1 MADKSGGGNGG
12 RGGSGGGKKVIFSGS
27 SAGKSSSSESGSLFS
42 GQQPDLSGATGK
54 GGSYSGDRPML
65 DPDAELSRSQSATQK
80 DVTQQLG
87 AATQMAQFMS
97 GVGQSAAA
105 NENRRYWDNLDR
117 QRVTGLGPR
126 SQFKSSITQAGP
138 APTSNPLE
146 VLRKQMGLQT
156 ANQRQ
161 QAGFQ
166 DYYSG
171 LQQNRD
177 FQNQSRLQGA
187 QLEAQ
192 KQMAGIQAGA
202 QLGSA
207 ALNTTGNI
215 LGSLFGSVSA
225 GTPSGR
231 YW

>member
-1 MADKSGGGNGG
+1 MAKESGG
-12 RGGSGGGKKVIFSGS
+12 GGSGGGKKTTFSGS
-27 SAGKSSSSESGSLFS
+27 SAGKNSNKGGGSLFS
-42 GQQPDLSGATGK
+42 GQSNLGGATGE
-54 GGSYSGDRPML
+54 GGSYGGERPML
-65 DPDAELSRSQSATQK
+65 DPSQELSRSQSATQR
-80 DVTQQLG
+80 DITQQLG

-97 GVGQSAAA
+97 GAGQSNAA
-105 NENRRYWDNLDR
+105 NENRRYWDNLAK
-117 QRVTGLGPR
+117 QRSTGLGPR
-126 SQFKSSITQAGP
+126 SQFKARTTQAG
-138 APTSNPLE
+138 APLTANPME
-146 VLRKQMGLQT
+146 MLRQQLGLQT

-192 KQMAGIQAGA
+192 KQVAGIQAGA

-207 ALNTTGNI
+207 GLNAASNV
-215 LGSLFGSVSA
+215 LGSLFGSVGVGS
-225 GTPSGR
+225 PNGR